1 MAKMANKRQRQPP
14 KEAKIPEKTPKKAA
28 ASSSFKKSAKKAAKI
43 EQDSMVDWISSLA
56 KSSASDAV
64 VPTKQERQQKRADKK
79 ARRDAKRP
87 EPEEK
92 DEEDIRV
99 PKRESK
105 PPKKSQ
111 LEISKKRL
119 EFLTATL
126 RSISRAIAVHK
137 QRPVPFSGKN
147 QPLKRKKGNWDENSI
162 QPGRSDYCGMG
173 LARDSLYVSFDDPS
187 FFPKLEEEF
196 VEHIPGFF
204 GKQRTKAMKKQLD
217 GNMLWR
223 QMAQKDKMETTK
235 VHGKKLSD
243 MTPDDRVQAMI
254 DAGMVWTTRMWS
266 TLTVF
271 DELYND
277 WFLSWKS
284 GT

>member
-1 MAKMANKRQRQPP
+1 MAKKRQRPP
-14 KEAKIPEKTPKKAA
+14 LNEAKAPEKTPKKAA
-28 ASSSFKKSAKKAAKI
+28 ASSSAKKSAKKAAKI

-64 VPTKQERQQKRADKK
+64 VPTKQERQQKRVAKK

-87 EPEEK
+87 EPEEE

-105 PPKKSQ
+105 PKKSQ

-119 EFLTATL
+119 EFLTTTL
-126 RSISRAIAVHK
+126 RSISRAIAAHK
-137 QRPVPFSGKN
+137 QRPVPFTGKN
-147 QPLKRKKGNWDENSI
+147 QPLKRKKGTWDETSI
-162 QPGRSDYCGMG
+162 QPRRSDYCGIG
-173 LARDSLYVSFDDPS
+173 LARDSLFVSFADPS

-223 QMAQKDKMETTK
+223 QMAQKGKMETIK

-254 DAGMVWTTRMWS
+254 DAGM
-266 TLTVF
+266 L
-271 DELYND
+271 
-277 WFLSWKS
+277 
-284 GT
+284 